1 MALYWRRK
9 TLLISKHIVKAMFP
23 IELWNTSQWA
33 YDKYAMCQNQTNR
46 RHWHEATVMN
56 VHPHIWK
63 ILINNH
69 FSLQL
74 RRILILQL
82 PLFSNMYDKFAK
94 TKIREPAILSKLAK
108 ELIINA
114 LKGSCELLLLLL
126 YLS

>member
-1 MALYWRRK
+1 
-9 TLLISKHIVKAMFP
+9 
-23 IELWNTSQWA
+23 
-33 YDKYAMCQNQTNR
+33 
-46 RHWHEATVMN
+46 MN
-56 VHPHIWK
+56 IHPRIWK

-82 PLFSNMYDKFAK
+82 PLLSNMHDKFAK
-94 TKIREPAILSKLAK
+94 TKIREPAILSKLSK

-114 LKGSCELLLLLL
+114 LKGFCELLLLLL